1 MKRREREEEGECE
14 KEVFLDFF
22 GFFYLFML
30 HSDEYDRSFLSLPF
44 FFGVCVFVMC
54 IVIRMPTP
62 PFPSPLFPFLLW
74 CRCVCSGGSGWYE
87 V

>member
-1 MKRREREEEGECE
+1 VSVKRRCSWI
-14 KEVFLDFF
+14 FL
-22 GFFYLFML
+22 GFFIYLCYIQMSMIVL
-30 HSDEYDRSFLSLPF
+30 SFPCPF

-62 PFPSPLFPFLLW
+62 PFPSPPFPFLLW